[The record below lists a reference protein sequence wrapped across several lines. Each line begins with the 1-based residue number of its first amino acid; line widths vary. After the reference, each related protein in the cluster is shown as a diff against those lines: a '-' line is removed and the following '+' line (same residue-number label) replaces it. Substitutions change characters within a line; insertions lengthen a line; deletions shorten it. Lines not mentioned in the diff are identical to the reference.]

1 MRFMAIVAA
10 EIPQPASIQAVQA
23 AHDGLFTTDN
33 VASFRKAGNI
43 SHRAY
48 LDGRRIVSIDLWD
61 VQRPEQILDFYHS
74 QAFRQ
79 AEAAVGVAEPEVTVC
94 QDPGW
99 ASFGDQHP

>member
-1 MRFMAIVAA
+1 MRYMAIVAA
-10 EIPQPASIQAVQA
+10 GFPEPATVEAVQA
-23 AHDGLFTTDN
+23 AHDSLFTTDN
-33 VASFRKAGNI
+33 VQAFRKAGNI

-61 VQRPEQILDFYHS
+61 VQRAEQVLEFYHS

-79 AEAAVGVAEPEVTVC
+79 AEAVVGVTEPEVTVC

-99 ASFGDQHP
+99 ASFGD